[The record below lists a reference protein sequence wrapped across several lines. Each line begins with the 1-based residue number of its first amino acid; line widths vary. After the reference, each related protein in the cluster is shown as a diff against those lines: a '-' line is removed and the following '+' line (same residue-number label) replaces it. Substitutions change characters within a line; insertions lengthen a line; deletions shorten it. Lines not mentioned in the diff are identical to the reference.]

1 MCPSLLEGSL
11 YSTLTYIYMY
21 ILKISLG
28 HFLLF
33 IKYRYVY
40 LYLYI
45 EGDTTGGFT
54 IFYPDEGLDTGNIL
68 LTRWQSKHI
77 SY

>member
-1 MCPSLLEGSL
+1 
-11 YSTLTYIYMY
+11 MY

-68 LTRWQSKHI
+68 LTR
-77 SY
+77 